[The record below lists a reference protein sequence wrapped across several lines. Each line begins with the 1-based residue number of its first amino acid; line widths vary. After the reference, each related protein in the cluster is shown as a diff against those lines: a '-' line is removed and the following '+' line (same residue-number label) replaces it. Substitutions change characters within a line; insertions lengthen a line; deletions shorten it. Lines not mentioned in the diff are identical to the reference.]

1 MLDCTAFIYTE
12 VLKDAL
18 LFLVSYADID
28 IKFYVCRICQPTPFT
43 GSLGAFVYPKLTMD
57 TITKDLKNLE

>member
-12 VLKDAL
+12 VLIGAL
-18 LFLVSYADID
+18 LFLVSYAHIG
-28 IKFYVCRICQPTPFT
+28 IKFYVCRICQPTLFK
-43 GSLGAFVYPKLTMD
+43 GSLGAFVYPKLTLD